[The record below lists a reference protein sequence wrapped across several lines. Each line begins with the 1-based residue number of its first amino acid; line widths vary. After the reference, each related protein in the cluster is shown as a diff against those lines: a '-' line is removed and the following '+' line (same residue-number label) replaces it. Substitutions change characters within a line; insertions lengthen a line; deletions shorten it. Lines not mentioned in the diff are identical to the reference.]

1 MKNSTGH
8 PRRRDHL
15 QPQPSEAVWE
25 ETEVTSRYATEAE
38 LQALGYKGAVLVMQI
53 IRTTFRADGTPIGKT
68 LTIQGGSTALV
79 MHQNPEDVEDDER
92 LPGPAEP
99 AVPAPRGPV
108 RRTVRTYLVGV
119 EDSPQ
124 TKIGRT
130 TGTLKSRMAQL
141 QTSHHARLLPLLDVE
156 GDYEGALHERFA
168 DYRVRG
174 EWFDLTPL
182 GDPITVVVDA
192 LAELGLDIRTNH
204 RSRAEP
210 ARSAG
215 QVADAGRNRAAR

>member
-1 MKNSTGH
+1 MKHLTGH
-8 PRRRDHL
+8 PRRDHL
-15 QPQPSEAVWE
+15 QPRPSDAAWE
-25 ETEVTSRYATEAE
+25 ETEVTSRLATEAE
-38 LQALGYKGAVLVMQI
+38 LEALGYKGAVLVMQI
-53 IRTTFRADGTPIGKT
+53 VRTTFRADGTPISKT

-79 MHQNPEDVEDDER
+79 MHQNPEDVEDDEA
-92 LPGPAEP
+92 LPAPDEL

-119 EDSPQ
+119 EDSPE

-130 TGTLKSRMAQL
+130 TSTVKSRMAQL

-182 GDPITVVVDA
+182 GDPATVVLGA
-192 LAELGLDIRTNH
+192 LTEMGLDIRTGH
-204 RSRAEP
+204 QEEQSEA
-210 ARSAG
+210 
-215 QVADAGRNRAAR
+215 RAADRTGC

>member
-1 MKNSTGH
+1 MKNPTDH
-8 PRRRDHL
+8 PRRDHL
-15 QPQPSEAVWE
+15 QPRPSKAAWE
-25 ETEVTSRYATEAE
+25 ETEVTSRLATEAE
-38 LQALGYKGAVLVMQI
+38 LEALGYKGAVLVMQI
-53 IRTTFRADGTPIGKT
+53 VRTTFRADGTPISKT

-79 MHQNPEDVEDDER
+79 MHQKPEDVEDDEA
-92 LPGPAEP
+92 LPVPDEP

-141 QTSHHARLLPLLDVE
+141 QTSHHARLLPLLDLE
-156 GDYEGALHERFA
+156 GDYEGALHERFV

-182 GDPITVVVDA
+182 GDPTTVVIDA
-192 LAELGLDIRTNH
+192 LAELGLDIRTSH
-204 RSRAEP
+204 QQEQSGAHE
-210 ARSAG
+210 
-215 QVADAGRNRAAR
+215 ADRTGC

>member
-1 MKNSTGH
+1 MENPTGH
-8 PRRRDHL
+8 PRRDHL
-15 QPQPSEAVWE
+15 QPQPSEAVRE
-25 ETEVTSRYATEAE
+25 ETEVTSRLATDTE
-38 LQALGYKGAVLVMQI
+38 LEALGYKGAVLVMQI
-53 IRTTFRADGTPIGKT
+53 VRTTFRADGTPISKT

-79 MHQNPEDVEDDER
+79 MHQNPEDVEDDEA
-92 LPGPAEP
+92 LPGPDEL
-99 AVPAPRGPV
+99 AVPAPRSPV
-108 RRTVRTYLVGV
+108 HRTVRTYLVGV

-174 EWFDLTPL
+174 EWFDLTAL
-182 GDPITVVVDA
+182 GDPARVVMDA
-192 LAELGLDIRTNH
+192 LAELGLDIRTSH
-204 RSRAEP
+204 REEQSVARATDP
-210 ARSAG
+210 TG
-215 QVADAGRNRAAR
+215 G

>member
-1 MKNSTGH
+1 MKNPTGH
-8 PRRRDHL
+8 PRRDHL
-15 QPQPSEAVWE
+15 QPQPSEAAWE
-25 ETEVTSRYATEAE
+25 ETEVTSRFATEAE
-38 LQALGYKGAVLVMQI
+38 LEALGYKGVVLVMQI
-53 IRTTFRADGTPIGKT
+53 VRTMFRADGTPISKT

-79 MHQNPEDVEDDER
+79 MHQNPEDVEDDEA
-92 LPGPAEP
+92 LPAPDEP
-99 AVPAPRGPV
+99 TVPAPRGPV

-130 TGTLKSRMAQL
+130 TGTLKSRMSQL

-182 GDPITVVVDA
+182 GDPATVVIDA
-192 LAELGLDIRTNH
+192 LAELGLDIRTSH
-204 RSRAEP
+204 REEQSGA
-210 ARSAG
+210 
-215 QVADAGRNRAAR
+215 RAADPTGG

>member
-1 MKNSTGH
+1 MENPTGH
-8 PRRRDHL
+8 PRRDHL
-15 QPQPSEAVWE
+15 QPQPSEAAWE
-25 ETEVTSRYATEAE
+25 KTEVTSRFATETE
-38 LQALGYKGAVLVMQI
+38 LEALGYEGAVIVMQI
-53 IRTTFRADGTPIGKT
+53 VRTTFRSDGTPISKT

-79 MHQNPEDVEDDER
+79 VHQNPEDVEDDDV
-92 LPGPAEP
+92 LPAPDEP
-99 AVPAPRGPV
+99 TVPAPRRVV

-130 TGTLKSRMAQL
+130 TGTLKARMSQL
-141 QTSHHARLLPLLDVE
+141 QTSHHAKLLPLLDVE

-182 GDPITVVVDA
+182 GDPVKVVIDA
-192 LAELGLDIRTNH
+192 LADLGLDIRTSH
-204 RSRAEP
+204 QEESVARA
-210 ARSAG
+210 
-215 QVADAGRNRAAR
+215 ADATGG

>member
-1 MKNSTGH
+1 MKNPTGH
-8 PRRRDHL
+8 PRRDHL
-15 QPQPSEAVWE
+15 QPQPSEAARE

-53 IRTTFRADGTPIGKT
+53 VRTTFRADGTPISKT
-68 LTIQGGSTALV
+68 LTIQGGSTVLV
-79 MHQNPEDVEDDER
+79 VHQNPENVEDDEAH
-92 LPGPAEP
+92 PARDEP

-156 GDYEGALHERFA
+156 GDYEGALHDRFA

-182 GDPITVVVDA
+182 GDPTTVVIDA
-192 LAELGLDIRTNH
+192 LAELGLDIRTSH
-204 RSRAEP
+204 REEQSGAP
-210 ARSAG
+210 A
-215 QVADAGRNRAAR
+215 ADPTGG